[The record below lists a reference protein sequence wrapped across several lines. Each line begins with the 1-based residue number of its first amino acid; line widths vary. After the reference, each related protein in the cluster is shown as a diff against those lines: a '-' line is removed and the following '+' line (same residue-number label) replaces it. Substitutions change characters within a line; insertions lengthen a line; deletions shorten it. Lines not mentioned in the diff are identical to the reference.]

1 MGVVTYGRYFHL
13 DKSLYHHEQRTQTL
27 EQQLPFGV
35 CLYQAQSKME
45 DKKSFLEWLMDLVW
59 FLGQYQLFLYSNL
72 KHFVQQ
78 LCCHAMNARLL
89 ICLSKQS
96 EIGIKPN
103 QTEIQTHN
111 QTDTQT
117 HNPNTET
124 QTDIQQIHIYNTI
137 YKPDLTETQTHIQY
151 NTIYK
156 PDLTETQ
163 THIQYRLRPKHTY
176 NTTNKPN
183 QTETQTHMSTYHS
196 KQYK

>member
-103 QTEIQTHN
+103 QT
-111 QTDTQT
+111 
-117 HNPNTET
+117 
-124 QTDIQQIHIYNTI
+124 
-137 YKPDLTETQTHIQY
+137 
-151 NTIYK
+151 IYK

-176 NTTNKPN
+176 NTNNKPN